1 MIKAYYEN
9 SKGEILNLLSYPF
22 LTAEADWFDAEWEDD
37 VGGFIRTVQLD
48 VFGKN
53 EEDVSQNMEQLYRV
67 LGADAGSWKIWKAVC
82 E

>member
-22 LTAEADWFDAEWEDD
+22 LTAEADWFDAEWRMMSGDLS
-37 VGGFIRTVQLD
+37 GQCSLMF
-48 VFGKN
+48 
-53 EEDVSQNMEQLYRV
+53 
-67 LGADAGSWKIWKAVC
+67 LGRMRRMYPKIWSSYIVFLVRMPKLENLEAVC

>member
-37 VGGFIRTVQLD
+37 VGGIR
-48 VFGKN
+48 
-53 EEDVSQNMEQLYRV
+53 
-67 LGADAGSWKIWKAVC
+67 I
-82 E
+82 

>member
-48 VFGKN
+48 VLAPTRK
-53 EEDVSQNMEQLYRV
+53 MYP
-67 LGADAGSWKIWKAVC
+67 KIWSGYIVFLALMPKLENLESC
-82 E
+82 M